1 VRARA
6 AAASTGVALLA
17 VVAIGSVGRAARPRA
32 TAEAAPV
39 SAAPVSAAPATR
51 TAPGHFSRRRY
62 ADFGTVFQYQVFL
75 PHDYDP
81 ARTWPVVVALHG
93 SEEKGSD
100 GIRQIRVGVGPI
112 VQEQADSFPA
122 VVIFPQVPSVG
133 QGVRYAPA
141 MARLIDAVV
150 HEVNGDPDRVYLTG
164 ISFGGVLAWLIAR
177 ERPDRFAAVV
187 PISAPLVIQDGDRS
201 TRLSQADADADEAR
215 ALRSTPVW
223 IFQGAR
229 DPVVHATDTRAR
241 VKTFEQAGVRVK
253 YTEYP
258 GPHEIWDT
266 AYRTPELWRW
276 LFAQHR

>member
-1 VRARA
+1 VSRRTA
-6 AAASTGVALLA
+6 AAWSCVALLA
-17 VVAIGSVGRAARPRA
+17 VAATTSVGRAARPQPA
-32 TAEAAPV
+32 GPASLVA
-39 SAAPVSAAPATR
+39 AAPASR
-51 TAPGHFSRRRY
+51 SAPGRFSRRTY
-62 ADFGTVFQYQVFL
+62 TEFGTVFQYQVFL
-75 PHDYDP
+75 PHDYDA

-100 GIRQIRVGVGPI
+100 GMRQIRVGVGPI

-122 VVIFPQVPSVG
+122 VVIFPQVPSTG

-164 ISFGGVLAWLIAR
+164 ISFGGVLSWLIAR
-177 ERPDRFAAVV
+177 ERPGRFAALV
-187 PISAPLVIQDGDRS
+187 PISAPLVLQDGDRS
-201 TRLSQADADADEAR
+201 TRLSQADADAEEAR
-215 ALRSTPVW
+215 VLRSTPVW

-229 DPVVHATDTRAR
+229 DPVVHVTDTRAR
-241 VKTFEQAGVRVK
+241 VKTFEEAGVTVK

-258 GPHEIWDT
+258 GAHQIWDT
-266 AYRTPELWRW
+266 AYRTPELWHW